1 MVVSLSF
8 RGSVVQIGDHLF
20 WVINYHS
27 VAFHI
32 DEYLKLSMPPS
43 KRRALASR
51 SNRKRKL
58 FGVRKQDIL
67 SAGDDSDSRPSNSE
81 SSRPATGLIVEPNLT
96 SIPKRSG
103 ISKNDEKLQSSSFET
118 IVYYEGILTRSCRRR
133 LGLSKLKRVEKADDG
148 YSMIDLTL
156 L

>member
-51 SNRKRKL
+51 SNRKRKF

-67 SAGDDSDSRPSNSE
+67 VQVMTRTVGQVTVTRVGQQLELLLS
-81 SSRPATGLIVEPNLT
+81 LT
-96 SIPKRSG
+96 
-103 ISKNDEKLQSSSFET
+103 
-118 IVYYEGILTRSCRRR
+118 
-133 LGLSKLKRVEKADDG
+133 
-148 YSMIDLTL
+148 
-156 L
+156 